1 MSKRQEIWAAS
12 LLLLILFSLQ
22 VTSAPLKSPT
32 YDEQV
37 YIARGYAFVKL
48 GDQHILVGEPVFLDA
63 LHALPLLALPDV
75 RLPVDHPSWA
85 GTNFHPIAERFMWYV
100 NHNTEQILFMAR
112 IPTMFLTLLLAVFL
126 FRWARE
132 LFGLWGSMLS
142 LVLCVF
148 DPNLIAHGQLA
159 TSDLG
164 STVFIFV
171 TVYWAWKLLRRP
183 TWLHVLMTGLFYGL
197 ALSSRFSAL
206 LFAPGL
212 AAIFLLRA
220 WTPPP
225 FALAL
230 SGRDAPAGARP
241 AQRPVERLGWLTL
254 AGVVILGIALLTIWA
269 THGFQVGSVPGWA
282 SFAVPAPSYWQQL
295 QYILPRLSG
304 QKDPVT
310 GFLMGQLYV
319 GGKWQ
324 YFPVAFLLKTPLPTL
339 LLLIGALVL
348 GLLCSRV
355 GARHSKSAQHQKSA
369 GHLMV
374 PAAAWLPPLLYFAI
388 TLTSK
393 LNLGYR
399 YILPVLPFAILLAG
413 RTGHWLA
420 SMMSHLRGA
429 RLAAARA
436 TAALAVGWSA
446 WGGLAIYPHYLAFF
460 NEIAGGPENGWHY
473 LVDSNLD
480 WGQDLKLLRRWMDRS
495 GGYTDGVE
503 RIKLGYYGEGVPS
516 YYGIQFDPLIC
527 SPDRW
532 QHPLYHD
539 LYSADPAPGIYAISV
554 DLLQG
559 RHLADPDTYAWFR
572 QQTPIAKIGYSI
584 FIYQVPV
591 RGSGRAVLALSQLQV
606 SDVQP
611 ADYARLG
618 TNDVHVLWFDATRSI
633 VAPRTDDPMW
643 VIRTED
649 TPLHP
654 MLAGLL
660 PQACDASTARSGR
673 PIRLCASNPR
683 QAFLARAQA
692 VAPDAPAWHL
702 AAVQYAPGDPA
713 EHGQRL
719 SYPLPFGDRIE
730 LLGYEIDPPLG
741 QGALRPGQP
750 LTLVTYWRAR
760 EPVQVPIRLF
770 LHLLDSAGTLRAGE
784 DRLDVW
790 YGGWQEGDLLAQV
803 QQVTLDA
810 DTAPGLYQMEIGCY
824 NPQTMQRLP
833 LLLDGVPLADRV
845 LLEPVTVEP

>member
-1 MSKRQEIWAAS
+1 MSKCREIWAAS

-32 YDEQV
+32 YDEQA
-37 YIARGYAFVKL
+37 YIARGYAFVRL
-48 GDQHILVGEPVFLDA
+48 GDQHILVGEPILLDA

-85 GTNFHPIAERFMWYV
+85 ETNFHPIAEQFMWYV
-100 NHNTEQILFMAR
+100 NHNTDQILFMAR
-112 IPTMFLTLLLAVFL
+112 IPTMFLTLLLAAFL

-159 TSDLG
+159 SSDLG
-164 STVFIFV
+164 STVFLFV

-220 WTPPP
+220 WTPSP

-241 AQRPVERLGWLTL
+241 AQRPVERLGWLIL
-254 AGVVILGIALLTIWA
+254 AGVVILAIAFLTIWA
-269 THGFQVGSVPGWA
+269 VHGLQVGLVPGWT

-324 YFPVAFLLKTPLPTL
+324 YFIVAFLLKTPMPTL
-339 LLLIGALVL
+339 LLLLGALVL
-348 GLLCSRV
+348 GLLRSR
-355 GARHSKSAQHQKSA
+355 GARHLAT
-369 GHLMV
+369 
-374 PAAAWLPPLLYFAI
+374 PAAAWLPPLLYFAV

-446 WGGLAIYPHYLAFF
+446 WSGLAIYPHYLAFF
-460 NEIAGGPENGWHY
+460 NEMAGGPDNGWHY

-480 WGQDLKLLRRWMDRS
+480 WGQDLKLLRRWMDR
-495 GGYTDGVE
+495 YGVG
-503 RIKLGYYGEGVPS
+503 RVKLGYYGEGVPS
-516 YYGIQFDPLIC
+516 YYGIRFDPLIC

-539 LYSADPAPGIYAISV
+539 LYPADPAPGLYAISV

-572 QQTPIAKIGYSI
+572 QRTPIAKIGYSI
-584 FIYQVPV
+584 FIYRVPA

-611 ADYARLG
+611 ADYARLK
-618 TNDVHVLWFDATRSI
+618 TNDVRVLWFDAARAI
-633 VAPRTDDPMW
+633 VTPRADDPMW
-643 VIRTED
+643 VIRTAD

-660 PQACDASTARSGR
+660 PQACDASADRSGR
-673 PIRLCASNPR
+673 PIRLCMGNPR
-683 QAFLARAQA
+683 SALLARVQA
-692 VAPDAPAWHL
+692 VAPGAPVWHL
-702 AAVQYAPGDPA
+702 AAIQYAPGDPA
-713 EHGQRL
+713 EHGRRL
-719 SYPLPFGDRIE
+719 SYPLSFGDRIE
-730 LLGYEIDPPLG
+730 LLGYETDPPLDR
-741 QGALRPGQP
+741 GALRPGQP

-803 QQVTLDA
+803 QQVALDA
-810 DTAPGLYQMEIGCY
+810 DAAPGLYQMEIGCY

-833 LLLDGVPLADRV
+833 LLVDGVPLADRV
-845 LLEPVTVEP
+845 LLQSITVRP